1 MPSNYGEDGS
11 PPSLPT
17 LLPGIAQTTMPATAG
32 TTGTV
37 GPPGART
44 TSTNPSSAP
53 GELPVSKDTPGL
65 QKPGPSK
72 PKRNSSKSSTGSHE
86 PSGNLRQHAPPP
98 HAPALDL
105 RPRPRGGRDPM
116 ERHTDE
122 SISRTGSNGRPLQRN
137 VPNRYTTS
145 PGGGVRVRISQ
156 MAEATRSA
164 SPPQG
169 LTTYGTP
176 SIQTE
181 DEVLPRSIT

>member
-1 MPSNYGEDGS
+1 
-11 PPSLPT
+11 
-17 LLPGIAQTTMPATAG
+17 
-32 TTGTV
+32 
-37 GPPGART
+37 
-44 TSTNPSSAP
+44 
-53 GELPVSKDTPGL
+53 
-65 QKPGPSK
+65 
-72 PKRNSSKSSTGSHE
+72 
-86 PSGNLRQHAPPP
+86 
-98 HAPALDL
+98 
-105 RPRPRGGRDPM
+105 M

-122 SISRTGSNGRPLQRN
+122 SISRTGSNGRPSQRN